1 MSRASGRNF
10 LDLADEWQRRRHA
23 RGIERQ
29 FRRIFLAM
37 HPDKNRSAVV
47 DNTFKLHYEAWKTL
61 SARQLPA
68 PSAAA
73 AEGFKPRSTQ
83 TTSPAEEEGWPSG

>member
-10 LDLADEWQRRRHA
+10 LDLADERQRRRHA
-23 RGIERQ
+23 RGIERR

-47 DNTFKLHYEAWKTL
+47 DNTFKLLHEAWKAL
-61 SARQLPA
+61 SARHPRA

-73 AEGFKPRSTQ
+73 AEGVKPCSTQ
-83 TTSPAEEEGWPSG
+83 TTSPEEEEGWPPG